1 MAVQFPAEETIIGYV
16 DTDSGGLLITDAA
29 WESALPRATHKH
41 TAIDFGDIP
50 SCRIPVYAKL
60 VGGRRFVIIDID
72 ADNFFAT
79 AFINNF
85 LDRLAAGSD
94 QFADLVGIDLD
105 RLNARRIR

>member
-72 ADNFFAT
+72 AAQDLKVDTDTVA
-79 AFINNF
+79 I
-85 LDRLAAGSD
+85 DSP
-94 QFADLVGIDLD
+94 ADLPPPDEEEKKD
-105 RLNARRIR
+105 NA